1 MGYFHRQK
9 SSIFPVC
16 FSVGI
21 LSLIITIVIIVIAH
35 AHEAWH
41 LWYSLLGCGY
51 GVMLGVLSFGFKYL
65 DISDDEQNNELIIAF
80 GYNLPCFCGFN
91 KIHIP
96 YDLIIQYQP
105 IQSRWYFPRGCRKC
119 GATLF
124 FNATGYGQCCSKGS
138 ANNDMIYMEV
148 QERNKIHC
156 CIREIVFSTNDRDN
170 LMELLNSKDIRM
182 LQVKDDNNDHNNH
195 NEEREQELETIDVD
209 MP

>member
-1 MGYFHRQK
+1 MGYHHRQK
-9 SSIFPVC
+9 TLIFPVC
-16 FSVGI
+16 LSVGI
-21 LSLIITIVIIVIAH
+21 VSLIITIIIILVAM

-41 LWYSLLGCGY
+41 LWYSLFGCLY
-51 GVMLGVLSFGFKYL
+51 GLMIGVLSFGFRYL
-65 DISDDEQNNELIIAF
+65 DISDDEQNSELIIQF
-80 GYNLPCFCGFN
+80 GYNLPCFFGFN

-105 IQSRWYFPRGCRKC
+105 IQSKWYFPRGCRKC
-119 GATLF
+119 GPTLF
-124 FNATGYGQCCSKGS
+124 FNASGYGHCCKQNGDD
-138 ANNDMIYMEV
+138 DMIYLEV

-182 LQVKDDNNDHNNH
+182 LQVKDDGDNNNDSK
-195 NEEREQELETIDVD
+195 EQELEIIDTADVD